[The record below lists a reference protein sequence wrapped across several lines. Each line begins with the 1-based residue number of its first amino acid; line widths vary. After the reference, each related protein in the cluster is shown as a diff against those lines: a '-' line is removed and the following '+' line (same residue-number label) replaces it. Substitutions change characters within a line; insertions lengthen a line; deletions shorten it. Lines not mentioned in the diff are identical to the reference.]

1 MNMAKK
7 ARNSKSSTAKVVIG
21 KPNKGINLLGS
32 SLGLSG
38 VRTKNR
44 QHRVKPGALPG
55 IEHIADASTAPAPDS
70 ICIHYIDYCASQL
83 ETGNVTDLDEFLAK
97 PLLDWVTVR
106 WINISPPHPYVIN
119 QFRQH
124 FEFHTLAAEDVM
136 HIPQR
141 PRVELFD
148 DHLFVVLRIMQLIQ
162 AGPSNINNI
171 ARSKELDS
179 EQVSLFLYDNVLIT
193 FQEKKGDV
201 WQPIRD
207 RLQKDNVRIRK
218 NGTDYLLYA
227 LLDAIVDHCF
237 PVLEQ
242 YGDVLEELEQVTL
255 NNPSVEVLH
264 SIHSVKQ
271 QLALLRRI
279 VWPMREVVDQL
290 YREEDGRITD
300 ATKPYLRD
308 VYEHTIQ
315 IVEIIESYREMASGL
330 TDLYMSAVSNRMNE
344 IMKVLTIMASVFIP
358 LTFIVGVYGMNFEYM
373 PELTWRWAYPA
384 IWCVFILLTI
394 AMLFYFWHKG
404 WIGKN

>member
-1 MNMAKK
+1 MK
-7 ARNSKSSTAKVVIG
+7 
-21 KPNKGINLLGS
+21 
-32 SLGLSG
+32 
-38 VRTKNR
+38 
-44 QHRVKPGALPG
+44 
-55 IEHIADASTAPAPDS
+55 
-70 ICIHYIDYCASQL
+70 
-83 ETGNVTDLDEFLAK
+83 
-97 PLLDWVTVR
+97 
-106 WINISPPHPYVIN
+106 
-119 QFRQH
+119 
-124 FEFHTLAAEDVM
+124 
-136 HIPQR
+136 
-141 PRVELFD
+141 
-148 DHLFVVLRIMQLIQ
+148 LIQ
-162 AGPSNINNI
+162 IEPSNTHNI
-171 ARSKELDS
+171 ARSKALDS

-218 NGTDYLLYA
+218 YGTDYLLYA

-255 NNPSVEVLH
+255 NNPSEGVLH

-271 QLALLRRI
+271 QLVLLRRV

-358 LTFIVGVYGMNFEYM
+358 LTFIVGVYGMNFQYM
-373 PELTWRWAYPA
+373 PELTWRWAYPV

-394 AMLFYFWHKG
+394 VMLLYFWHKG
-404 WIGKN
+404 WIGKK